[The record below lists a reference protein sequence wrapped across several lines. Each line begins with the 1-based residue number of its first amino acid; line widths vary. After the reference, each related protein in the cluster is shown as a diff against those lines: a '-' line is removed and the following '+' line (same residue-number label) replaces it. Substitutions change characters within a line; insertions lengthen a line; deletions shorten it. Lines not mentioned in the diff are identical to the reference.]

1 MRLNQ
6 YMTSYNQRN
15 DYESVSK
22 CGCFVWQDQIDR
34 VDLLRMQI
42 SEPNLELCITITHQ
56 TRPGNVMVR
65 TYATGRD
72 QSTLT
77 EPMVASSL
85 HISDG
90 YQEHADDH

>member
-42 SEPNLELCITITHQ
+42 QNQIWSYASPLHTEQGQGVLWCVP
-56 TRPGNVMVR
+56 TRPAEIR
-65 TYATGRD
+65 A
-72 QSTLT
+72 
-77 EPMVASSL
+77 
-85 HISDG
+85 H
-90 YQEHADDH
+90 